1 MKRRVLLLLALA
13 LVVSFSGTAFAAKEG
28 WPDQLRFMA
37 GPPGGNWFALG
48 GALADMWSKEV
59 LQTTSITGGG
69 VANVVNTDNTKGD
82 LGFSVTSF
90 VGAAGKGEDPFKAP
104 AKNAVVMSNI
114 YTQFTYFIMRKDFA
128 EQHGIKTLGDI
139 VTKKLP
145 VRFATLKPGTASE
158 VTIRALFKKGYNVGW
173 DDFRSWG
180 GKVEFASY
188 DDGAN
193 LLADNH
199 LDIFAFSVGRVASI
213 VMQIEN
219 QVDVVLLPV
228 EQSALDA
235 LTAAYGTETFMIEPG
250 IYKSVTE
257 PTPTVGDYTCV
268 VIRKDLPEDL
278 VYELSKALWAN
289 RESLA
294 LAVKDVEE
302 LDPKMALPT
311 AVEAH
316 PGAVKFWKE
325 LKK

>member
-48 GALADMWSKEV
+48 GALADMWTKEV
-59 LQTTSITGGG
+59 LQTTSSTGGG

-104 AKNAVVMSNI
+104 AKNAVVMSNL
-114 YTQFTYFIMRKDFA
+114 YTQFTYFIMRKDYA
-128 EQHGIKTLGDI
+128 EQHGIKTLGDF
-139 VTKKLP
+139 VAKKLP

-158 VTIRALFKKGYNVGW
+158 VTIRALFKKGYDIGW
-173 DDFRSWG
+173 DDIRGWG

-188 DDGAN
+188 EDGAN

-219 QVDVVLLPV
+219 QVDVLLLPV
-228 EQSALDA
+228 EQSALDDLA
-235 LTAAYGTETFMIEPG
+235 AAYGTETFMIEPG

-289 RESLA
+289 RDSLA
-294 LAVKDVEE
+294 QAVKDIAE
-302 LDPKMALPT
+302 LDPKMALP
-311 AVEAH
+311 ASVESH
-316 PGAVKFWKE
+316 PGAVRFWKE
-325 LKK
+325 LKQ

>member
-1 MKRRVLLLLALA
+1 MKKRILLILALA
-13 LVVSFSGTAFAAKEG
+13 FVVSLSGAAFAAKEG

-48 GALADMWSKEV
+48 GALADMWTKEV
-59 LQTTSITGGG
+59 LQTTSSTGGG
-69 VANVVNTDNTKGD
+69 VANVVNTDNTRGD

-90 VGAAGKGEDPFKAP
+90 VGAAAKGEDPFKAP
-104 AKNAVVMSNI
+104 AKNAVVMSNL

-128 EQHGIKTLGDI
+128 EKNEIKSLGDI
-139 VTKKLP
+139 VAKKLP
-145 VRFATLKPGTASE
+145 IRFATLRPGTASE
-158 VTIRALFKKGYNVGW
+158 VTIRALFSKGYGVGW
-173 DDFRSWG
+173 DDFRGWG

-188 DDGAN
+188 EDGAN

-235 LTAAYGTETFMIEPG
+235 LAEAYGTETFMIEPG

-289 RESLA
+289 RDSLA
-294 LAVKDVEE
+294 QAVKDISE
-302 LDPKMALPT
+302 LEPKMALPA
-311 AVEAH
+311 AVESH
-316 PGAVKFWKE
+316 PGAVRFWNE